1 MFGQREFNLGL
12 PPLSFFLMEIKIPY
26 SPFKKGAVL
35 DKSYLLPDM
44 GEAGPSTLA
53 SPDVYLGWSE
63 KGIAIMID
71 QSSTADI
78 DIFFDTRDQK
88 ESIVPTRFC
97 HHFLFS
103 PTVGAEISRFR
114 IEETRPLCDPHE
126 LFVKTDSYQ
135 KRQRTSI
142 FIPAH
147 CLYGYDPSSF
157 SRLGFAYKLRVED
170 AKLFFNLEQRPAQW
184 SSLQLHS

>member
-12 PPLSFFLMEIKIPY
+12 PPLSFFLMEIKVPY

-35 DKSYLLPDM
+35 DKPYLLPDM
-44 GEAGPSTLA
+44 GDSA

-63 KGIAIMID
+63 KGISMMID
-71 QSSTADI
+71 HSITADI
-78 DIFFDTRDQK
+78 DLFFDTRDQK

-103 PTVGAEISRFR
+103 MAEGVEISKFR

-126 LFVKTDSYQ
+126 LVVKTDSYQ
-135 KRQRTSI
+135 KKQRTSI

-157 SRLGFAYKLRVED
+157 NRLGFAYRLRIED
-170 AKLFFNLEQRPAQW
+170 AKPFFNLEQRPAQW
-184 SSLQLHS
+184 SSLLLQS